1 MRKPINALIRA
12 ALHIRVTTTILPI
25 AGSGGLSTIMHA
37 SDCAYLLLYNLLY
50 RVNAKCQDGLA
61 ALEAPGWPPVRR

>member
-1 MRKPINALIRA
+1 
-12 ALHIRVTTTILPI
+12 
-25 AGSGGLSTIMHA
+25 MHA